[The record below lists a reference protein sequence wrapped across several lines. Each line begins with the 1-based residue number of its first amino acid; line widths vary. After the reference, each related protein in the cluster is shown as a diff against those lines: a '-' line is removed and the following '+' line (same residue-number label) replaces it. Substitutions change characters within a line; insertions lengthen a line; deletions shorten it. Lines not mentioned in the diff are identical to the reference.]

1 MRSALLA
8 AVLGVLAPLAHTDER
23 KADETAIREIKAAHW
38 PNFYRNQDTAG
49 LGAFLA
55 PEFVSIAPDG
65 AVTPRADELAWV
77 RSNTWGPANF
87 RYTVT
92 RIDWFGS
99 DLALVTGQGASD
111 RTDGE
116 GQPCRHTY
124 VSSNLLRRAPGTALG
139 WQALSSHVSGDACTA

>member
-1 MRSALLA
+1 MRTMIAAIAFVLLTP
-8 AVLGVLAPLAHTDER
+8 AVHADDR
-23 KADETAIREIKAAHW
+23 KADEAAIREIKATHW

-55 PEFVSIAPDG
+55 PEFVNIAPDG
-65 AVTPRADELAWV
+65 AVTPRAEELAWV
-77 RSNTWGPANF
+77 RNNAWGPANF

-99 DLALVTGQGASD
+99 DLALVTGKGASD
-111 RTDGE
+111 RTNGE
-116 GQPCRHTY
+116 GKPCQHSY

-139 WQALSSHVSGDACTA
+139 WQALSSHVSGDACAV